1 MTIKWSNDDNIIVIR
16 VSGVLTKPEFDAC
29 QLEIEPTIQ
38 KGQTKMLILVTDFQG
53 WGSAVDDWAD
63 LSFQERN
70 DPFIRKI
77 AIVGDKKWRDLA
89 TMFAGQGLRP
99 FPIEYFASNQE
110 EFARAWLE

>member
-53 WGSAVDDWAD
+53 WG
-63 LSFQERN
+63 QCC
-70 DPFIRKI
+70 
-77 AIVGDKKWRDLA
+77 
-89 TMFAGQGLRP
+89 
-99 FPIEYFASNQE
+99 
-110 EFARAWLE
+110 